1 MKQFAHS
8 LSNPAPVETS
18 VIMSGHFALHIPHVR
33 RLHKMEQPG
42 LREFAF

>member
-1 MKQFAHS
+1 MQFAHS
-8 LSNPAPVETS
+8 LCNPALVETS
-18 VIMSGHFALHIPHVR
+18 VIMSGDFALHISQVR